1 MGSVFRVILL
11 VPAILASLSSAA
23 QTSPWKIYEPTT
35 TSSSSSSE
43 NSSNTAKPSNIT
55 PQVLETTPN
64 TSYQYQNV
72 EMQTST
78 SAALQGR
85 NNALECSPDEVQM
98 YFEQPDRAR
107 EVLNQYE
114 SFERSYQQ
122 VEVKR
127 SESDPAACLGMLY
140 GDLSA
145 MAEQMQ
151 GAVSG
156 ILSGGM
162 PDFGALA
169 QAAMD
174 KLGESICKR
183 VQQSSDAVQDRIISE
198 TNQTQRKARNEVV
211 SRYGQRAMERYV
223 NQSVL
228 PPEFND
234 AGLKYKNGSIDDSGF
249 RRKANRKWDNEL
261 KELEDSAVDSIK
273 D

>member
-1 MGSVFRVILL
+1 MGNVFRVVCFIPLL
-11 VPAILASLSSAA
+11 VVGADVMA
-23 QTSPWKIYEPTT
+23 QSSPWKVYEPTT
-35 TSSSSSSE
+35 SNPPSASSTSSVESSSASVVQSGS
-43 NSSNTAKPSNIT
+43 NQQTVYSNAQSSTN
-55 PQVLETTPN
+55 
-64 TSYQYQNV
+64 
-72 EMQTST
+72 
-78 SAALQGR
+78 AALDGR
-85 NNALECSPDEVQM
+85 NNVFECSPDEVQA

-114 SFERSYQQ
+114 SFEKSYQQ
-122 VEVKR
+122 VEMR
-127 SESDPAACLGMLY
+127 RAESDPAACLGMLY

-169 QAAMD
+169 QSAME
-174 KLGESICKR
+174 KLSESICKR
-183 VQQSSDAVQDRIISE
+183 VQQGTDAVQNRILSE
-198 TNQTQRKARNEVV
+198 ANRTQRQARNEVM

-223 NQSVL
+223 NKSVL

-234 AGLKYKNGSIDDSGF
+234 AGLRYKNGSVDDSGF

-261 KELEDSAVDSIK
+261 RELEDSAVDVIK